1 VTTGLAADAFYTSS
15 YVGILPEDIFQEWYA
30 PQRLAAAV
38 GGIPVEQPTLL
49 PEDEMMQRFLST
61 FDRNSTVDGHK
72 VGVIYIG
79 ENQTDE
85 KAILSNVMGSH
96 DYTAFIGG
104 VGKLTKL
111 KGATFNTQG
120 LDKEFD
126 SDGEFTYCWRDRCT
140 ELVLHVTT
148 MMPTNLEDDPHCTK
162 KKSHIGNDF
171 VNIIWNNSGLPFKF
185 DTFPSAFNYLYIVIT
200 PQARASFVETRHNP
214 NQAAPDQYY
223 RVQVLSREGFPEVS
237 PAAETKMVSG
247 QVLPDF
253 VRLIALNCSVFSLVW
268 ANRDAGGEHVSPW
281 RNRFRSI
288 KQLRDKYCP
297 QPEARLASSP
307 TAASNAYA
315 AAHGSLGRPTPRDSG
330 AAFKRASA
338 ATYMSDASTLSS
350 STEVE
355 KSPNAFVP

>member
-1 VTTGLAADAFYTSS
+1 MEWITKNLTYKDKTGAETIEEQGLVTIDMIHRAAYSDRDETYWHDTFASPADGEVSKKRWIVGMSILTIETAGRSGLSQITHRRPTITRYSTCRPQLASPPRHQVPVTTGLAADAFYTSS

-30 PQRLAAAV
+30 PQRLAAAL

-49 PEDEMMQRFLST
+49 PEDDMMQRFLST

-85 KAILSNVMGSH
+85 KDILSNVMGSS
-96 DYTAFIGG
+96 DYTAFVGG
-104 VGKLTKL
+104 MGKLTKL

-171 VNIIWNNSGLPFKF
+171 VNIVWNNSGRPFKF

-214 NQAAPDQYY
+214 NQTAPDQYY
-223 RVQVLSREGFPEVS
+223 RVQVLSQEGFPELS
-237 PAAETKMVSG
+237 PAAETK
-247 QVLPDF
+247 
-253 VRLIALNCSVFSLVW
+253 I
-268 ANRDAGGEHVSPW
+268 
-281 RNRFRSI
+281 
-288 KQLRDKYCP
+288 
-297 QPEARLASSP
+297 
-307 TAASNAYA
+307 
-315 AAHGSLGRPTPRDSG
+315 
-330 AAFKRASA
+330 
-338 ATYMSDASTLSS
+338 
-350 STEVE
+350 
-355 KSPNAFVP
+355 